1 MTYKTVLFCLF
12 IFIIQIYAE
21 SFRILSPDNC
31 IKFEINTDDKI
42 SFSVFLKNNEI
53 IGPSNISLTL
63 NDGAVL
69 GNKPNITDTQ
79 ERAVDNV
86 IVPFIKQKS
95 TTIDEKYNELKLVFK
110 GDYSLTCR
118 VYNNGVAYRF
128 ETNYKDKIKIKSEEV
143 TFNFS
148 SDDTVYFPQEESL
161 MSHNEQLYIKAALNK
176 FNPGDFCSLPALVES
191 NSGVNVLLTE
201 ADLQDYPGLWL
212 QVNENRTFSG
222 ILPAVAL
229 EEEAQNDRDIK
240 VVKRADYIAETN
252 GTRTFPWRVMVIA
265 AEDKD
270 LITNQLVLL
279 LSKPSQLEDASWIK
293 PGKVAWDWWNALNI
307 YGVDFKSGLNTATYK
322 YYIDF
327 ASKYGI
333 EYIILDEGWYNLGDV
348 LDVNPDMDVQEI
360 IRYGKEKN
368 VGIIL
373 WVVWKTLDEKLDEAL
388 DQYEKWGVKGI
399 KVDFMQRDDQSVVN
413 YYWKIAQKAAEHKLM
428 IDFHGCYKPAGLRRA
443 YPNVIT
449 REGVQ
454 GMEHCKWSDTET
466 PEHNVILPFIRMV
479 PGPMDYTPGA
489 MINAQKE
496 NFRILF
502 TRPMSMGTRCHQ
514 LAMYVIYESPL
525 QMLADNPSNYLKEPE
540 CMEFLSRVP
549 TVWDD
554 TRVLHAKIADY
565 IVIARK
571 NGKEWYIGAM
581 TDENPREFNLDLY
594 ILDSGE
600 YQMMSY
606 SDGVN
611 ADKYA
616 SDYKMKKTTVK
627 KGQKIQIKLAPG
639 GGWAARIFT
648 E

>member
-1 MTYKTVLFCLF
+1 
-12 IFIIQIYAE
+12 
-21 SFRILSPDNC
+21 
-31 IKFEINTDDKI
+31 
-42 SFSVFLKNNEI
+42 
-53 IGPSNISLTL
+53 
-63 NDGAVL
+63 
-69 GNKPNITDTQ
+69 
-79 ERAVDNV
+79 
-86 IVPFIKQKS
+86 
-95 TTIDEKYNELKLVFK
+95 
-110 GDYSLTCR
+110 
-118 VYNNGVAYRF
+118 
-128 ETNYKDKIKIKSEEV
+128 
-143 TFNFS
+143 
-148 SDDTVYFPQEESL
+148 
-161 MSHNEQLYIKAALNK
+161 
-176 FNPGDFCSLPALVES
+176 
-191 NSGVNVLLTE
+191 
-201 ADLQDYPGLWL
+201 
-212 QVNENRTFSG
+212 
-222 ILPAVAL
+222 
-229 EEEAQNDRDIK
+229 
-240 VVKRADYIAETN
+240 
-252 GTRTFPWRVMVIA
+252 
-265 AEDKD
+265 
-270 LITNQLVLL
+270 
-279 LSKPSQLEDASWIK
+279 
-293 PGKVAWDWWNALNI
+293 
-307 YGVDFKSGLNTATYK
+307 
-322 YYIDF
+322 
-327 ASKYGI
+327 
-333 EYIILDEGWYNLGDV
+333 
-348 LDVNPDMDVQEI
+348 
-360 IRYGKEKN
+360 
-368 VGIIL
+368 
-373 WVVWKTLDEKLDEAL
+373 
-388 DQYEKWGVKGI
+388 
-399 KVDFMQRDDQSVVN
+399 
-413 YYWKIAQKAAEHKLM
+413 M

-549 TVWDD
+549 TIWDD

-594 ILDSGE
+594 FLDSGE

-616 SDYKMKKTTVK
+616 SDYKIKKTTVK
-627 KGQKIQIKLAPG
+627 QDQKIQIKLAPG